1 MGGHSQRAVCL
12 IGIFPPAGGGQAAV
26 NDFYRRT
33 FVEASARVS
42 VINISPPVGPRVWY
56 RSLVRA
62 ARVAWGLPRL
72 VALCLVGAADSIY
85 LGVSG
90 HRGQLYDVLFVCMA
104 RLCKANLILHHDSYR
119 YINRRSRLAD
129 VLFRFAG
136 ARAMHIVLCEDMSRR
151 LYRQYPS
158 AMRRIVI
165 ANAASTDEPAHSPGE
180 RQAPRAIGFIS
191 NITRA
196 KGIFEFLTV
205 AERVHQLRP
214 EVRAVLAGPLH
225 EKAIERALSERLRAA
240 PWIEYVGPLYGNDK
254 SRFYG
259 AIDVLVFPTRHAD
272 EADPN
277 VVNEASAH
285 GVVVI
290 SRSRGCISEMLWA
303 GGGVSIDDDADFE
316 ALAERTI
323 VRWCDEPESFALVS
337 RAAIGSHLAASQ
349 IHRKRLAGLV
359 DDLTGPMAPLT
370 R

>member
-1 MGGHSQRAVCL
+1 
-12 IGIFPPAGGGQAAV
+12 
-26 NDFYRRT
+26 
-33 FVEASARVS
+33 
-42 VINISPPVGPRVWY
+42 
-56 RSLVRA
+56 
-62 ARVAWGLPRL
+62 
-72 VALCLVGAADSIY
+72 
-85 LGVSG
+85 
-90 HRGQLYDVLFVCMA
+90 MA